1 MTYVFFVFFVLL
13 NMFLA
18 IINDTYMEVKAQ
30 LKDKKNEFEISDFVK
45 QGYSKMRE
53 RLTDKRDRIAD
64 IRRALSLADVNR
76 DKMLEFDEWRNEM
89 KSRGYAEEE
98 IETMFAKYD
107 TNGDRVLDEAEQRA
121 LTNDLLQQNEA
132 IVQEMNEL
140 SMPNAKRWELA

>member
-45 QGYSKMRE
+45 QGYSKMRD

-107 TNGDRVLDEAEQRA
+107 TNGDRVLDEEEQRA

-132 IVQEMNEL
+132 IIQEMNEL
-140 SMPNAKRWELA
+140 NMPKAKK